1 MFLFLCKIILF
12 SLSCEE
18 NTEVVLLGH
27 SVKGMMSVM
36 LSLLLFLAG
45 QGSKL
50 WKYRGMYEGNMP
62 LLVYSDN
69 RKKRELLPLNDVLC
83 EDTIFHI

>member
-12 SLSCEE
+12 SLYSEE

-36 LSLLLFLAG
+36 LSLFLFLAG
-45 QGSKL
+45 QGSKQ
-50 WKYRGMYEGNMP
+50 WKHRGMYEGNMP

-69 RKKRELLPLNDVLC
+69 RNKRELLLLNDVLC
-83 EDTIFHI
+83 EDTVFHI